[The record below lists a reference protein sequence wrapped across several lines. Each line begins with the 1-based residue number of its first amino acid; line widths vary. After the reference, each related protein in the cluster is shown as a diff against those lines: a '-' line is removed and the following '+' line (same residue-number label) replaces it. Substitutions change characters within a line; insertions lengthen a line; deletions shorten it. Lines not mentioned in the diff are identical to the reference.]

1 MKHDNVPTS
10 VHTFGGRTASPLH
23 SQCQHVCAS
32 AMFHSTSL
40 PPITGERGGC
50 SVAFWPTNTMSN
62 HKTVWIPWHQTD
74 LVLHSSLETLPN
86 HIWYSARHYQ
96 DNQTSDSDVQECF
109 FLSVLLHL
117 NNKNVTLLKLS
128 CVMQSSLLTECGW
141 NKNWALIGR
150 LRLVTFAKAPTCLH
164 LF

>member
-1 MKHDNVPTS
+1 MLFMVWWSMIMYQHLYI
-10 VHTFGGRTASPLH
+10 HLGGRTASPLH

-50 SVAFWPTNTMSN
+50 SV
-62 HKTVWIPWHQTD
+62 
-74 LVLHSSLETLPN
+74 VLHSSLETLPN
-86 HIWYSARHYQ
+86 HICYSAWHYQ
-96 DNQTSDSDVQECF
+96 ENQTSDSDVQEC

-128 CVMQSSLLTECGW
+128 CVMQSSHLTECGW

-150 LRLVTFAKAPTCLH
+150 LRLVMFAKAPICLH

>member
-10 VHTFGGRTASPLH
+10 VHTFGGKNCITAPLTVPTCLCLCDV
-23 SQCQHVCAS
+23 SFDFFA
-32 AMFHSTSL
+32 TNNRR
-40 PPITGERGGC
+40 EGGMLC
-50 SVAFWPTNTMSN
+50 GILTHKHNVKSWNCMNTVTPN
-62 HKTVWIPWHQTD
+62 TD

-86 HIWYSARHYQ
+86 HICYSAWHYQ
-96 DNQTSDSDVQECF
+96 ENQTSDSDVQEC

-128 CVMQSSLLTECGW
+128 CVMQSSHLTECGW

-150 LRLVTFAKAPTCLH
+150 LRLVMFAKAPICLH